1 MLWSDFLSP
10 LLFLSA
16 AVAAANAFG
25 SYNPN
30 PNRFSLYKSG
40 PSPHYSS
47 GKPTARH
54 KNHCAYVVEKSVSY
68 TVQDGVAPFV
78 KAEYNKCTWS
88 KKCPKLKYRMFYK
101 PMYKVIHKTMTELE
115 WRCCPGFT
123 GVGCNAGPAA
133 YGMKS
138 MPPFKG
144 SMPSQKGPMPSSKG
158 PQPSMKGPM
167 PPFKGPRPAYKGYT
181 PSYKGPS
188 IPYKGPMP
196 SYKGPVRQP
205 SYKGNPW
212 DQPHIPTGPMGGG
225 YLGYNMAPSYPET
238 PFESNPDLQEPEM
251 GHIDTFPEQHIS
263 LTDDQDPAPDPIPDD
278 HEPITDYQDPSM
290 PDHQSSTVQQPDA
303 QPVPE
308 AQAPSGDS
316 ETNPGSEED
325 SAAAERLNRM
335 EEDVQRLSLGLE
347 TLRGKVTGL
356 EDHLRTSLREDA
368 NRMLSA
374 LLSAVPAPAT
384 SQHSTVAFGDLPG
397 AAPDIEGMEMVG
409 QFPKLGELAEK
420 VEELRTELLSKT
432 TELAEL
438 RGTVLRHN
446 GTLQRLTGGAANLTG
461 NQQPLETLVE
471 AKLGET
477 RVAILEGFERRVES
491 VEDRFMGRA
500 TEVRLQ
506 CKKELM
512 DGQEHLQQVLNS
524 SFADLRKEFMSFNG
538 QLQGFEP
545 GNQEVC
551 CSAVS
556 GLTERL
562 VLVEDS
568 MDGLNQSQ
576 LHLRA
581 ELGSHKD
588 HVEGMIEGRLGYV
601 EDKLNKAEMQ
611 LGDVGSE
618 TSVKLDACLEEKM
631 KALENRLFAAVEEL
645 GNATAPALL
654 EGQAVPTLET
664 EVESLR
670 KRVEVDVDR
679 FQKQLSLLELLC
691 TSSCAP
697 QPVLTGFVAPL
708 QTPEVELKGDHQNL
722 NGQLDAQ
729 TERMDR
735 LNATLNSLLF
745 QLSEKKEETGIE
757 GELTV
762 LKVNVHSV
770 NRTLCGLKDT
780 FGQVMQEMEHAN
792 LTWQDREERLAQQVK
807 GVVQLVGRQASMLG
821 TGERRLTRLK
831 GELQDLRRRLAAELQ
846 GCRST
851 ALGVQKEVTEVGGR
865 VSRVEG
871 QCGGLARLAEDLELI
886 RGELDKQSDGY
897 LSQVNTTL
905 INHSLQISELK
916 NGLKNC
922 TGSSG
927 LAQSTDDHFSTT
939 TRPWV
944 EPHTA
949 EPVYPRGDQFT
960 DSTQLRDDQGFGQA
974 P

>member
-40 PSPHYSS
+40 
-47 GKPTARH
+47 
-54 KNHCAYVVEKSVSY
+54 NHCAYVVEKSVSY
-68 TVQDGVAPFV
+68 TIQDGVAPFV

-123 GVGCNAGPAA
+123 GVGCN
-133 YGMKS
+133 
-138 MPPFKG
+138 
-144 SMPSQKGPMPSSKG
+144 
-158 PQPSMKGPM
+158 
-167 PPFKGPRPAYKGYT
+167 
-181 PSYKGPS
+181 
-188 IPYKGPMP
+188 
-196 SYKGPVRQP
+196 
-205 SYKGNPW
+205 
-212 DQPHIPTGPMGGG
+212 
-225 YLGYNMAPSYPET
+225 
-238 PFESNPDLQEPEM
+238 
-251 GHIDTFPEQHIS
+251 
-263 LTDDQDPAPDPIPDD
+263 
-278 HEPITDYQDPSM
+278 
-290 PDHQSSTVQQPDA
+290 SSTVQHPEA
-303 QPVPE
+303 EPVPE

-316 ETNPGSEED
+316 ETNPGKAYQNPPLY

-374 LLSAVPAPAT
+374 LLSAAPAPAT
-384 SQHSTVAFGDLPG
+384 AQHSTVAFGDLPG

-438 RGTVLRHN
+438 RGTVLRNN

-461 NQQPLETLVE
+461 AQQPLETLVE

-491 VEDRFMGRA
+491 VEDRLMGRA

-506 CKKELM
+506 CKKEVM
-512 DGQEHLQQVLNS
+512 EGQEHLQQVLNS
-524 SFADLRKEFMSFNG
+524 SFADLRKEFMRFNG

-618 TSVKLDACLEEKM
+618 TSVKLEAS
-631 KALENRLFAAVEEL
+631 
-645 GNATAPALL
+645 LL
-654 EGQAVPTLET
+654 EGQ
-664 EVESLR
+664 
-670 KRVEVDVDR
+670 
-679 FQKQLSLLELLC
+679 QLSLLELLC

-722 NGQLDAQ
+722 NGHLDAQ

-735 LNATLNSLLF
+735 LNATLNSLLVH
-745 QLSEKKEETGIE
+745 LSEKKEETGIE
-757 GELTV
+757 GELTL

-927 LAQSTDDHFSTT
+927 LAQNVPGTC
-939 TRPWV
+939 V
-944 EPHTA
+944 
-949 EPVYPRGDQFT
+949 
-960 DSTQLRDDQGFGQA
+960 
-974 P
+974 